1 MFPLICSPRTPPAWP
16 PSKPTS
22 PNLTQCEGIDKLNV
36 ADGPETD
43 LVKNIIN
50 RVLADP
56 FTDLKEKIVREKLS
70 FDEIVEEARNIK
82 IKVEESDEIVEND
95 EDYENYDYDCDW
107 VDYSDGEETF

>member
-1 MFPLICSPRTPPAWP
+1 M
-16 PSKPTS
+16 
-22 PNLTQCEGIDKLNV
+22 
-36 ADGPETD
+36 
-43 LVKNIIN
+43 
-50 RVLADP
+50 
-56 FTDLKEKIVREKLS
+56 REKLS